1 MGEFDIP
8 AMIDTVLKVTHQ
20 EKLFYV
26 GHSMGTTGLKFLTI
40 IMTFFSCCYIL
51 VLKNCQDSW

>member
-40 IMTFFSCCYIL
+40 IMTFFL
-51 VLKNCQDSW
+51 VVIY